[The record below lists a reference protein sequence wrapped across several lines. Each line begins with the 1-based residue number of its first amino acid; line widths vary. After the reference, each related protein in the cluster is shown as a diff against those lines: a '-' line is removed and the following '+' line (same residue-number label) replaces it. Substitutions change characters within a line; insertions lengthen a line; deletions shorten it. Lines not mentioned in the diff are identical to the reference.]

1 MHARMT
7 KEGHAYGPTHRCS
20 LQRLPSPKVVPAA
33 LRLEMVVRS
42 AALPSAAWIQS
53 IDATYALF
61 ESAKYRE
68 QYGPLAD
75 KVRQAVQLCEEVV
88 REFGCVET
96 CEERELS
103 WRVADW
109 GCTASN
115 NVLSASTGARI
126 VSGASAHRRRTC

>member
-1 MHARMT
+1 MLLAT
-7 KEGHAYGPTHRCS
+7 SAFT
-20 LQRLPSPKVVPAA
+20 KVVPAA

-88 REFGCVET
+88 REFGCVNVGGE
-96 CEERELS
+96 S
-103 WRVADW
+103 AVVA
-109 GCTASN
+109 
-115 NVLSASTGARI
+115 
-126 VSGASAHRRRTC
+126 SG